1 MKVCA
6 LEVTRDSTVCR
17 ADRRFVRRPAQKRDS
32 PKPTSYTAPLP
43 ATLPRSRARC
53 CREAAESTSLAAFS
67 HGLER
72 GKSACRM
79 VHLYPA
85 PLHVVLRQAGPE
97 VLRRPP
103 AGFEGPS
110 MQDAGY
116 RLPRTRHS
124 RTLVNKALA
133 ASGLATHAIVIYA
146 THRVRETPFLT
157 LLLREECRDEA
168 P

>member
-85 PLHVVLRQAGPE
+85 PLHVVC
-97 VLRRPP
+97 VIP
-103 AGFEGPS
+103 AQKSSDG
-110 MQDAGY
+110 
-116 RLPRTRHS
+116 L
-124 RTLVNKALA
+124 LA
-133 ASGLATHAIVIYA
+133 ALRDHLCKMLDTDFREHAFQAVS
-146 THRVRETPFLT
+146 T
-157 LLLREECRDEA
+157 LENGCGRHLGPA
-168 P
+168 